1 VIESVSVAMTNPYE
15 APEIDST
22 SRSPIHTNRIAC
34 AGFLTS
40 VTGLLAMFAISPFGS
55 MISIIATFI
64 AFLSLPG
71 LILSTIGL
79 FGQRSRLAGW
89 GVVLGLLG
97 TMNLPTLIFS
107 LTR

>member
-1 VIESVSVAMTNPYE
+1 VFKGFFVVMSNPY
-15 APEIDST
+15 APPNIDTELPT
-22 SRSPIHTNRIAC
+22 SVRVNGIAY

-40 VTGLLAMFAISPFGS
+40 AIGLLAMFAISPFGP
-55 MISIIATFI
+55 MIGIVATFV

-71 LILSTIGL
+71 LILSVIGL
-79 FGQRSRLAGW
+79 SGQRRRLASW

-97 TMNLPTLIFS
+97 TMNLPTLILS